1 MQKRLII
8 TLLPLIFAC
17 GYLPETTGELNVV
30 HIFCSTLD
38 KPYVEP
44 TVDSL
49 FSERI
54 ITPKPEKIFKLKWHK
69 PTEFENFRKGP
80 GLLVISIKRPED
92 STGDKLFERFRESTK
107 KAEPVFSINNF
118 YAKNQS
124 FIAIQGEDAIDFEIK
139 VSQYRDWILKEM
151 SNALDKRILSYV
163 RSKGL
168 NKPLMK
174 QVKQEFGI
182 SMTLQKD
189 FMVIDSDTTRR
200 FLWLG
205 RGFPY
210 RWLIYHLEP
219 ADKFINPEDSKIVL
233 KQILDKTISGI
244 TIENIYQS
252 AAVEHRDGRTIRVI
266 RGLYFHPESNSGGP
280 FFTFVINIPD
290 APEVLLISGFVN
302 FPGYEKMLLLR
313 QLEVMALTYQF
324 ADNAGEDK

>member
-8 TLLPLIFAC
+8 ILLPLILAC

-30 HIFCSTLD
+30 HIFCSIQD
-38 KPYVEP
+38 KPYAEA
-44 TVDSL
+44 TLDSL
-49 FSERI
+49 FSDRI
-54 ITPKPEKIFKLKWHK
+54 ITPKPEKIFKLKWHR
-69 PTEFENFRKGP
+69 PVEFENFKKGP

-92 STGDKLFERFRESTK
+92 STGDKLFERFRKSTK
-107 KAEPVFSINNF
+107 KAAPVFSINNI

-139 VSQYRDWILKEM
+139 VSQNREWILKEM

-168 NKPLMK
+168 NKPLMQ
-174 QVKQEFGI
+174 QVRREFGI
-182 SMTLQKD
+182 NMTIQKD
-189 FMVIDSDTTRR
+189 FMVIESDSSRQ

-210 RWLIYHLEP
+210 RWLIYHIQP
-219 ADKFINPEDSKIVL
+219 ADKFLNPEVSKVVL
-233 KQILDKTISGI
+233 KQILDDTVSGI
-244 TIENIYQS
+244 TVEDIYQS
-252 AAVEHRDGRTIRVI
+252 ATVEHRDGRTIRVI

-280 FFTFVINIPD
+280 FFTFVVNIP
-290 APEVLLISGFVN
+290 ESTNVLLISGFVN

-324 ADNAGEDK
+324 DRDSGERR